1 MPVVLEM
8 DDTEDATEVI
18 VRLGVLEKSINDETP
33 RTEATEEVHTLLP
46 VRPRSLACEEA
57 SNGTDTTTVLSE
69 AVVEKPSP
77 TSVMVVVP
85 SAPCV
90 LLANSVTNGVSTFNA
105 EKPAPESKA
114 SLAALACGL
123 VTELAFVTAE
133 YAVAA

>member
-1 MPVVLEM
+1 MIILCVPVALAM

-18 VRLGVLEKSINDETP
+18 VRLGVPEKSINDEAP

-46 VRPRSLACEEA
+46 VRPRSLSCEEV

-85 SAPCV
+85 S
-90 LLANSVTNGVSTFNA
+90 L
-105 EKPAPESKA
+105 
-114 SLAALACGL
+114 
-123 VTELAFVTAE
+123 
-133 YAVAA
+133 Y